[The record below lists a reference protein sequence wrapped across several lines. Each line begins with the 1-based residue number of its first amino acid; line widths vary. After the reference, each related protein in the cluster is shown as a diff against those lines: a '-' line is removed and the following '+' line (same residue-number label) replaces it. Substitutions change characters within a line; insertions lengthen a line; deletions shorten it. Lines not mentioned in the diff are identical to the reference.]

1 MKNLILVIT
10 QSSDVDTTLLFP
22 ALTDRQGRVQVD
34 IFNLETAFS
43 DADSLR
49 EDALML
55 DYHSLTIYVG
65 SIEFDQD

>member
-22 ALTDRQGRVQVD
+22 ALTDRQARVRVD
-34 IFNLETAFS
+34 IFNFETTFS
-43 DADSLR
+43 DVGSLR

-55 DYHSLTIYVG
+55 GYHSLTIYVA